1 MNIFE
6 KLKHGDP
13 VDMMSEE
20 YRPAV
25 VELHRAD
32 RALFHLNHAE
42 PQSGEWNQAFHELF
56 DVEVPERLG
65 LFTPTQ
71 IDFPKW
77 KRLLK
82 EIKAYQASK
91 RGGYLDCVMLDN
103 GRIAIS
109 GV

>member
-32 RALFHLNHAE
+32 RALFHLNHTEPHTVDGKVKTVAE
-42 PQSGEWNQAFHELF
+42 S
-56 DVEVPERLG
+56 
-65 LFTPTQ
+65 
-71 IDFPKW
+71 
-77 KRLLK
+77 
-82 EIKAYQASK
+82 EIETINDEA
-91 RGGYLDCVMLDN
+91 LDH
-103 GRIAIS
+103 R
-109 GV
+109 

>member
-32 RALFHLNHAE
+32 RALFHLNHTEHHTVDGKVKTAAE
-42 PQSGEWNQAFHELF
+42 S
-56 DVEVPERLG
+56 
-65 LFTPTQ
+65 
-71 IDFPKW
+71 
-77 KRLLK
+77 
-82 EIKAYQASK
+82 EIETINDEA
-91 RGGYLDCVMLDN
+91 LDH
-103 GRIAIS
+103 R
-109 GV
+109 

>member
-32 RALFHLNHAE
+32 RALFHLNHTAPHTVDGKVKFACVDGPE
-42 PQSGEWNQAFHELF
+42 F
-56 DVEVPERLG
+56 DGHLVNFDEVM
-65 LFTPTQ
+65 
-71 IDFPKW
+71 
-77 KRLLK
+77 KRMRIYKTEEGRAYLREK
-82 EIKAYQASK
+82 EGASHH
-91 RGGYLDCVMLDN
+91 GGCGHCSEKD
-103 GRIAIS
+103 G
-109 GV
+109 

>member
-25 VELHRAD
+25 AELHRAD

-56 DVEVPERLG
+56 DGEVPEAQ
-65 LFTPTQ
+65 F
-71 IDFPKW
+71 
-77 KRLLK
+77 
-82 EIKAYQASK
+82 
-91 RGGYLDCVMLDN
+91 
-103 GRIAIS
+103 
-109 GV
+109 